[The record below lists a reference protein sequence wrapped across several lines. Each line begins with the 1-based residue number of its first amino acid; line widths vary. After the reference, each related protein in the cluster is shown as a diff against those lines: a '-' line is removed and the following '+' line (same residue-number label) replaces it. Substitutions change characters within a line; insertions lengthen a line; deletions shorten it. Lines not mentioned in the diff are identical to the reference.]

1 MARSLKLRVIAEGV
15 ETLEEVAFLRAY
27 QCDEAQGY
35 FFSPPVLPEQ
45 FATLVRTAIPHLS
58 VPGPAPEVEAVAGR
72 DLSNRLVAG
81 FKKSYLHGFVYFGK
95 AGTAVECVV
104 HDISDSGAR
113 IKFLAALPIVDTIE
127 LHIPSRGLVH
137 RANVLWRAADEIGVG
152 FIKDTTSLVRYFD
165 GDGVIRRK
173 QSGKQ

>member
-1 MARSLKLRVIAEGV
+1 M
-15 ETLEEVAFLRAY
+15 
-27 QCDEAQGY
+27 
-35 FFSPPVLPEQ
+35 
-45 FATLVRTAIPHLS
+45 
-58 VPGPAPEVEAVAGR
+58 
-72 DLSNRLVAG
+72 
-81 FKKSYLHGFVYFGK
+81 KSYLHGFAYFGK

-113 IKFLAALPIVDTIE
+113 LKFLAAPPIVDTIE
-127 LHIPSRGLVH
+127 LHIPVKGLVH